1 MVSFPLSELLFNVLL
16 LRESL
21 VQLKDSAL
29 QLDGGLLVPVECKL
43 KLVDLCL
50 VVGPLL
56 LHQVSDALNLSV
68 LLNSELFHKLAQTVK
83 VSLVESVLSGLLIL
97 KFSLA
102 SGGLLLLSL
111 ESGQMSSVLCSKP
124 VMQVFQL
131 SNEVVLLLL
140 SLSSVLCLLLG
151 DLTTMLVL

>member
-1 MVSFPLSELLFNVLL
+1 MVCLPLSELLFNVLL

-29 QLDGGLLVPVECKL
+29 QLDGGLLVPVESQL
-43 KLVDLCL
+43 KLVDLGL

-56 LHQVSDALNLSV
+56 FHQVSDALDFSV
-68 LLNSELFHKLAQTVK
+68 FFDSELFHKLAQTVK

-111 ESGQMSSVLCSKP
+111 KSG
-124 VMQVFQL
+124 
-131 SNEVVLLLL
+131 
-140 SLSSVLCLLLG
+140 
-151 DLTTMLVL
+151 